1 MVNNET
7 LKTQLTKAFQTLRKQ
22 GFIARQNFS
31 CCSGCAGY
39 ELTEMAS
46 DRKDKGVE
54 VKGAVFYHRQDA
66 EVFGSRS
73 RSNFLMIRFSPLDST
88 KHGVIGLPQEVIGD
102 AVVAAL
108 KEQGLSVRWNGLAS
122 ECIKVQV
129 R

>member
-1 MVNNET
+1 MVNDT
-7 LKTQLTKAFQTLRKQ
+7 VKTQLTKAFQTLRKQ

-31 CCSGCAGY
+31 CCGSCAGY
-39 ELTEMAS
+39 ELTDMAS

-73 RSNFLMIRFSPLDST
+73 RSTMLNIRFSPLDST
-88 KHGVIGLPQEVIGD
+88 KHGLIGLSQEVIGD

-108 KEQGLSVRWNGLAS
+108 KEQGLSVRWSGLGS
-122 ECIKVQV
+122 ETIKVQV